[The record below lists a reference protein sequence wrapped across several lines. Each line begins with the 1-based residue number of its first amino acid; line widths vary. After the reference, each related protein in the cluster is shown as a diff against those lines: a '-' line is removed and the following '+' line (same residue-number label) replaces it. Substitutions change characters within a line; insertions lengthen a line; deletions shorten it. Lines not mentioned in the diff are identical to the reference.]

1 MKKELFDK
9 LIRDHLE
16 SKSVDAGIINGVIID
31 YSGRYQRGNYSGKAA
46 ALITKAIKEG
56 LATQKK
62 RGSDK

>member
-1 MKKELFDK
+1 MKKETFEK

-16 SKSVDAGIINGVIID
+16 SKSVDAGIINGVITD
-31 YSGRYQRGNYSGKAA
+31 FSGRYFRGNYTGKAT

-62 RGSDK
+62 RNNDK

>member
-1 MKKELFDK
+1 MKKEAFEK

-16 SKSVDAGIINGVIID
+16 SKSVHAGIINGVITD
-31 YSGRYQRGNYSGKAA
+31 FSGRYSRGNYPGKAT

-62 RGSDK
+62 RNSDK